1 MENNQTIDP
10 LKILSDFAKGGG
22 PIPDQL
28 KGIQEQI
35 GKIQDMA
42 KNYVL
47 KNEFKIVVNGKQ
59 GRMQVTNSGAITIQ
73 LENANDE
80 DAKIILKRIHD

>member
-47 KNEFKIVVNGKQ
+47 KNEFKIVVN
-59 GRMQVTNSGAITIQ
+59 
-73 LENANDE
+73 
-80 DAKIILKRIHD
+80 